1 MNVMLPGIT
10 INFSYLAIVIIT
22 LILGGLT
29 QFYISHSYKKYSR
42 ISNGVGMTGADA
54 ARAML
59 EAHGIYN
66 VRIRP
71 VSGTLSDHYDPRSRT
86 VNLSDDVYS
95 GTSISSIA
103 VACHECGH
111 AVQHATAYL
120 PMRLRSALVPIVNIS
135 SSAWLILL
143 LAGVFLNFV
152 GLIWVA
158 IILFAF
164 ATLFHLVTLPV
175 EFNASRR
182 GLEFVRDGLGRG
194 QALSEQTYSG
204 ASTVLR
210 AAALTYVAAALTSVL
225 QLLYYAS
232 RYLGND

>member
-1 MNVMLPGIT
+1 MEYYLYGLSGNI
-10 INFSYLAIVIIT
+10 SYLGIVVIT

-29 QFYISHSYKKYSR
+29 QAYIKHAYKKYSKVN
-42 ISNGVGMTGADA
+42 NGIGMTGADA

-59 EAHGIYN
+59 ESHGVYN

-71 VSGTLSDHYDPRSRT
+71 TSGTLSDHYDPRSRT
-86 VNLSDDVYS
+86 VNLSEGVYS
-95 GTSISSIA
+95 STSVSAIA

-111 AVQHATAYL
+111 AVQHATGYL
-120 PMRLRSALVPIVNIS
+120 PMRARSALVPVVNFS
-135 SSAWLILL
+135 SSVWLILL
-143 LAGVFLNFV
+143 LIGCLLNIV
-152 GLIWVA
+152 GLIWLA

-182 GLEFVRDGLGRG
+182 GLAFIHDGLGRG
-194 QALSEQTYSG
+194 YELSSQVNRGSRK
-204 ASTVLR
+204 VLR

-225 QLLYYAS
+225 QLLYFAS
-232 RYLGND
+232 RYLGNE